1 MDPYYV
7 LPVLMGISMYVMQ
20 KLQPMTVQDPM
31 QQKIMQYMPVAFSV
45 FMAWFPSGLVLY
57 WFISNLISITQMKI
71 IFSGIEK
78 KKLAADQAKS

>member
-1 MDPYYV
+1 
-7 LPVLMGISMYVMQ
+7 
-20 KLQPMTVQDPM
+20 
-31 QQKIMQYMPVAFSV
+31 MPVAFSV